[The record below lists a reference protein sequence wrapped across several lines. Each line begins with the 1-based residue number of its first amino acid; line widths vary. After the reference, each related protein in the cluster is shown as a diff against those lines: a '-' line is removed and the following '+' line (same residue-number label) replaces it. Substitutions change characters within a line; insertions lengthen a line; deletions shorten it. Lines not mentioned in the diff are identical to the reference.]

1 MIILGLLILVFVIY
15 SIGIYNSLVRH
26 KNNVNRSYSTIDVML
41 KKRYDL
47 IPNLV
52 QSVKQYMTHEKELL
66 SKITELRTHTAQQ
79 EGAERMK
86 TESQLSSMLGKL
98 NVSIENYPD
107 LKADRNVQQLQAALN
122 EVEEQ
127 VAAARSSY
135 NGSVLRLN
143 NKVES
148 FPSSIIARLFGFQKR
163 DSFEINITER
173 ENIDV
178 GQLFNN

>member
-1 MIILGLLILVFVIY
+1 MFVLY
-15 SIGIYNSLVRH
+15 SIGIYNSLVRL
-26 KNNVNRSYSTIDVML
+26 KNGANRSFSTIDVML

-52 QSVKQYMTHEKELL
+52 QSVKQYMSHERDLL
-66 SKITELRTHTAQQ
+66 AKITELRSQTSQQ

-107 LKADRNVQQLQAALN
+107 LKADRNVQQLQASLN

-127 VAAARSSY
+127 IAAARSSY
-135 NGSVLRLN
+135 NGSVVKLN

-163 DSFEINITER
+163 ASFEINIAER
-173 ENIDV
+173 ENVNV